1 MPTID
6 DLAIELNGS
15 STDAEKAVQNVIDAL
30 KKLKTSLNIE
40 FGSELTTSL
49 NDLSGSLSNLNTTI
63 SGIDT
68 KKVRDLGRAL
78 GSLSTNAGKLA
89 GLSKF
94 KIDTKGIQGAESAME
109 RAFGHMSKEAKET
122 ATNLAKMYDIDPSK
136 FEDLG
141 KRVQSLYD
149 SNGSSG
155 ARDDLIRFIDLYGDL
170 EKELTYN
177 AQKAKELQKIMSS
190 GLAIPENLKRN
201 VTPDQFKQIQGI
213 TGIKNFKYAKNAK
226 SGELSQFDGP
236 TGWAERADKIFG
248 NYGINGKRFQDMTD
262 ASEGFLT
269 AAEFLGKYK
278 DQMETT
284 SEAAEA
290 LTYHIHE
297 IAQAIQQNNSAMSQ
311 MPKDNGWME
320 VSDSD
325 ADLFDLGSVES
336 QASSLDTLA
345 SSIQNVAEVVEV
357 NPFETISRGIESL
370 NGLEVPD
377 FSSIK
382 MLADSVGKLS
392 GENVTAAA
400 DAMPKIAQGIKNFDN
415 VSIPNIDGVA
425 KLASNLRSLGSKRIR
440 EAADALP
447 KIFSSLSSMKSVTL
461 PNTENIAEFAKAI
474 AMLGRQ
480 GVEKAIA
487 NMPRLADA
495 FNQMAAGLS
504 KAPAISE
511 NTVRLAQA
519 MGQLSGN
526 ALRTGNSMGHASKRL
541 NLFNNMARNGIKST
555 GGLARTIGKIYATY
569 WLLFRAFGKIKEA
582 IDISSDLT
590 EVQNVVDTVFGDARD
605 KVQEFADSAIMSFG
619 MSELSAKEF
628 ASRFQA
634 MGSAMGITDKA
645 AASANEYLSKTLEKT
660 KRNVEGVTDS
670 YKDLGKTSADMSINL
685 SKLAADMGSFY
696 NKDYAEVAEDL
707 NAVYTGMT
715 RPLRTYGLD
724 LTQATLK
731 EWAMTNGLNSNIE
744 KMTQAQKTMLRYQ
757 YVMANMGHVMNDYA
771 ITANTWANVTRTIGE
786 QFKKLGQLIGEGL
799 INTFKPALIKFRDF
813 LNGLIGLTEKTLNAI
828 GKLLGWQVEIAEVG
842 IEGAADGAEDL
853 AGGLGDA
860 ADNAKKLNKQLAGFD
875 RLNNLT
881 TPSDG
886 GGSGSGTGGAS
897 GGSGGKS
904 QASGGGVTYK
914 PYESEIDSWRGLGEA
929 IADTISK
936 ELDSI
941 KWENVYK
948 KAEKFGQGLADFMN
962 GLFSGEKGKKLFES
976 LGSTIA
982 GAVNTVMIAAKT
994 WADELEW
1001 EKIGSN
1007 IKDGL
1012 VKFLKDWKPEI
1023 EGEAVGGIASGIA
1036 SAVYSAVSDMSAWE
1050 LLGDKIG
1057 TGIQAL
1063 IDRLGKKDRQGNTFW
1078 ENFFGSIASVANG
1091 LSKAIIKG
1099 VEAVNWDDLGHAIVK
1114 GIKKFVKTWR
1124 PDLTGIAIGKVANAI
1139 ADTLYPILADKQTW
1153 KNLGKKIGSGINAF
1167 LKTVKWDKALGDIT
1181 NALLGIATAIASALN
1196 EIDWGAVAKAV
1207 AKGIKG
1213 ALKELADDPE
1223 GLYSLLEVAA
1233 VYFGL
1238 KAGMAIVKGMVA
1250 SGGIGKGISTA
1261 AGGGTL
1267 KDTIGKSIAE
1277 SLKGSYRNGTIMT
1290 NFAWSLGVTE
1300 MFVETKQN
1308 HDRLKNGDFFVGTE
1322 EEAEN
1327 MVKAKE
1333 ANNPL
1338 LKVADDMARLFKAYM
1353 DKKPFSADVTLALK
1367 KGTTDKLYKNTKKS
1381 WDKSA
1386 KDGLDAKV
1394 KENVSKEEIIR
1405 WWDSVNQKWIYG
1417 TKDKYLATHQKDV
1430 TTQEDVDGFFK
1441 KTQNYWGSTE
1451 RTVSV
1456 KQVDSTTN
1464 ADIGKW
1470 YDNTRKKW
1478 VYGTK
1483 AKYDSWLKVKQ
1494 RDATTDKDIS
1504 GWFSTTK
1511 SKWGTKK
1518 LGVGMTTSSTYKSDL
1533 NTGENSVWGK
1543 TKNAWGTKTLSVNLD
1558 TSDSALKTWWKKIG
1572 TWVNGHQITGSTPAV
1587 KAKGGS
1593 FFGGKWHNIPQY
1605 ASGGLPSHGTMFMA
1619 GEAGAEV
1626 VGHVGGRTEV
1636 LNESQLASTMYSAV
1650 SSAMAQQN
1658 AILLKQNEY
1667 LSGILAKDY
1676 GISSRDIFNATRSE
1690 ANSYFNRTGRPAFE
1704 G

>member
-6 DLAIELNGS
+6 DLAIELKGS

-30 KKLKTSLNIE
+30 KNLKTSLNIE

-94 KIDTKGIQGAESAME
+94 KIDTKGIQGAESVME

-122 ATNLAKMYDIDPSK
+122 ATNLAKMYNIDPSK

-357 NPFETISRGIESL
+357 NPFETISHGIESL
-370 NGLEVPD
+370 NGLEVLD

-392 GENVTAAA
+392 GKNVTAAA

-425 KLASNLRSLGSKRIR
+425 NLASNLRSLGSKRIR

-474 AMLGRQ
+474 SMLGRQ

-487 NMPRLADA
+487 NMPRLTDA

-541 NLFNNMARNGIKST
+541 NLFSNTARNGIKST

-590 EVQNVVDTVFGDARD
+590 EVQNVVDTVFGKSRD
-605 KVQEFADSAIMSFG
+605 KVQEFADSAIMAFG
-619 MSELSAKEF
+619 MSELSAKQF
-628 ASRFQA
+628 ASRYQA
-634 MGSAMGITDKA
+634 MGSAMGITNKA
-645 AASANEYLSKTLEKT
+645 VESANEYLNKTLVNT

-715 RPLRTYGLD
+715 RPLREYGLD
-724 LTQATLK
+724 LTQNTLK
-731 EWAMTNGLNSNIE
+731 EWAMTQGLESNIE

-771 ITANTWANVTRTIGE
+771 ITADTWANVTRTIGE
-786 QFKKLGQLIGEGL
+786 QFRKLGQLIGEGL

-828 GKLLGWQVEIAEVG
+828 GKLLGWQVEITEVG

-881 TPSDG
+881 TPNDG
-886 GGSGSGTGGAS
+886 GGSGSGGSGAS
-897 GGSGGKS
+897 GGGGGSSKTT
-904 QASGGGVTYK
+904 GGGVTYK

-941 KWENVYK
+941 KWEKIYK
-948 KAEKFGQGLADFMN
+948 KAEKFGTGLAEFMN
-962 GLFSGEKGKKLFES
+962 GLFSGKKGEKLFKS

-994 WADELEW
+994 WAETLEW
-1001 EKIGSN
+1001 AKIGEN
-1007 IKDGL
+1007 IKKGA
-1012 VKFLKDWKPEI
+1012 VEFFTDWEPEI
-1023 EGEAVGGIASGIA
+1023 TGEAFGGFVSGVANALYATVSDQKAWNLMGEKLSTAMSSFIKKMNKKNKDTGKTGWEALFLGIWNSITGLA
-1036 SAVYSAVSDMSAWE
+1036 SA
-1050 LLGDKIG
+1050 I
-1057 TGIQAL
+1057 
-1063 IDRLGKKDRQGNTFW
+1063 
-1078 ENFFGSIASVANG
+1078 
-1091 LSKAIIKG
+1091 SKVIRD
-1099 VEAVNWDDLGHAIVK
+1099 NWDDIAK
-1114 GIKKFVKTWR
+1114 GIADGISAVFQDIAKNPNKVV
-1124 PDLTGIAIGKVANAI
+1124 DLITAGTV
-1139 ADTLYPILADKQTW
+1139 LA
-1153 KNLGKKIGSGINAF
+1153 A
-1167 LKTVKWDKALGDIT
+1167 VKALSGKLGT
-1181 NALLGIATAIASALN
+1181 LLSPTSVLISIGNFVISKVGGLIFGAGTGGKTGLIKSIATAIGGTVTGSGMISLAIPIVLTGGIYYFFRSGEAEKWFTKTFIDTGKVSKKDTEKWTDNFNDVLMQNPVSLNVVPTIKQNNIDKLKKQIGQDPVQIKAKINRLDQKELKAKNKTIYDCIALLKKVHQNNLDKKQKTINTMANFKEAKDSIPENAKNIKATAQFQKWSKGGTFDSDLTGMQAVLEKRKVSENFNKTIEGMQASFSTQTSKDLKDRK
-1196 EIDWGAVAKAV
+1196 IDKMMAVFNKQDSS
-1207 AKGIKG
+1207 GIKD
-1213 ALKELADDPE
+1213 KTIKNETAD
-1223 GLYSLLEVAA
+1223 
-1233 VYFGL
+1233 
-1238 KAGMAIVKGMVA
+1238 
-1250 SGGIGKGISTA
+1250 ISKQTTKDLNKTINETA
-1261 AGGGTL
+1261 N
-1267 KDTIGKSIAE
+1267 I
-1277 SLKGSYRNGTIMT
+1277 
-1290 NFAWSLGVTE
+1290 
-1300 MFVETKQN
+1300 TKQTL
-1308 HDRLKNGDFFVGTE
+1308 DRSLNRVIGGQTAKIKYMQDDIPQEKKVIKN
-1322 EEAEN
+1322 
-1327 MVKAKE
+1327 VKILVNGLPGQA
-1333 ANNPL
+1333 
-1338 LKVADDMARLFKAYM
+1338 
-1353 DKKPFSADVTLALK
+1353 AL
-1367 KGTTDKLYKNTKKS
+1367 
-1381 WDKSA
+1381 
-1386 KDGLDAKV
+1386 
-1394 KENVSKEEIIR
+1394 
-1405 WWDSVNQKWIYG
+1405 
-1417 TKDKYLATHQKDV
+1417 
-1430 TTQEDVDGFFK
+1430 
-1441 KTQNYWGSTE
+1441 
-1451 RTVSV
+1451 
-1456 KQVDSTTN
+1456 
-1464 ADIGKW
+1464 
-1470 YDNTRKKW
+1470 
-1478 VYGTK
+1478 TK
-1483 AKYDSWLKVKQ
+1483 A
-1494 RDATTDKDIS
+1494 
-1504 GWFSTTK
+1504 
-1511 SKWGTKK
+1511 
-1518 LGVGMTTSSTYKSDL
+1518 
-1533 NTGENSVWGK
+1533 
-1543 TKNAWGTKTLSVNLD
+1543 
-1558 TSDSALKTWWKKIG
+1558 IG
-1572 TWVNGHQITGSTPAV
+1572 GA
-1587 KAKGGS
+1587 
-1593 FFGGKWHNIPQY
+1593 FFGGKWHNIAQY
-1605 ASGGLPSHGTMFMA
+1605 ASGGLPSHGSMFVA